1 MKKMTTFYSPGSGD
15 RLKII
20 ESTAECEAYHL
31 KTKRRSSRDTE
42 SLFPTGLCSGREEMQ
57 ITWSY

>member
-20 ESTAECEAYHL
+20 ESTAECEAIPPQ
-31 KTKRRSSRDTE
+31 DQ
-42 SLFPTGLCSGREEMQ
+42 EE
-57 ITWSY
+57 IK